1 MKKIINL
8 YKKHEEVLNYLIIG
22 ALTTLVNILTKYI
35 LLFTVYE
42 ASNPKELQITVIFS
56 WITAVLF
63 AYVTNRMFVFK
74 SNNNNI
80 LKEFINFIEARILT
94 LLAEMLFMYIFVT
107 LLKLNTDVLVAILSI
122 ISQIIVII
130 LNYVLSKIFVFK
142 K

>member
-74 SNNNNI
+74 SNNNI